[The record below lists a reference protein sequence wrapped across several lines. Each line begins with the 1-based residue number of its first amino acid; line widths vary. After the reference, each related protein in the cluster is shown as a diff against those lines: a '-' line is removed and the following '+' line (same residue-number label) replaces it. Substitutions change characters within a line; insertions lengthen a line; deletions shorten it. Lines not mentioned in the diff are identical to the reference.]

1 LRRGEHDGRDTPSL
15 FARRGY
21 HRPQNRLWHDV
32 LIEEVRTDANGRLG
46 TATVYEAGKLAPGPV
61 TAWTAP
67 PSNVAVLPDWSDPH
81 PAEDERRTLHR
92 LIGNAVVK
100 TVSEG
105 GGETLLPDL
114 VASVSAA
121 LSVATDA
128 VEDAIRFRIGTGT
141 FLVTPT
147 PKGRGTK
154 RGPVDVLSISHASL
168 IQERR
173 RRFAASLS
181 EEMDSQSRQIGNLIE
196 HRATSGG
203 YRETLLRRLLERHL
217 PQRYHVATG
226 FVHGCSRQ
234 LDILI
239 YDRMDQ
245 PVFFREG
252 ELVVVHPDAVRA
264 VIECKTTLDGGAL
277 CGALDLLSEVSG
289 GVDQPPIFKGVFG
302 FGGATAPT
310 IVDHL
315 RRYYRGEVNEK
326 GSAYATG
333 AENAEQHIQTVD
345 DPVSAVCIH
354 GSLLFEIDFLLQE
367 GSDCLRP
374 AIREVRNDLERPTQT
389 AVFLERLLAHLR
401 EPRRG
406 ERTAPWLYDLIRDE
420 QSFGPTTWIY
430 DDCDWGPYV
439 QDVSRAAFE
448 ARLGDY
454 RMWRAGY
461 AWPDHGAG

>member
-1 LRRGEHDGRDTPSL
+1 MTAVPV
-15 FARRGY
+15 
-21 HRPQNRLWHDV
+21 HRPLREGDIIAPRDRPWNDV
-32 LIEEVRTDANGRLG
+32 LIEEVKTDPDGRLG
-46 TATVYEAGKLAPGPV
+46 TASVYEAGKPAPGPV
-61 TAWTAP
+61 LAWTAP
-67 PSNVAVLPDWSDPH
+67 PSDVALLPDWSDPD
-81 PAEDERRTLHR
+81 PAEYERRTLHR

-100 TVSEG
+100 AVSEG
-105 GGETLLPDL
+105 GGGTPLADV
-114 VASVSAA
+114 VAGVSAA
-121 LSVATDA
+121 LGVAPDA
-128 VEDAIRFRIGTGT
+128 VEDAIRFRVGTGT
-141 FLVTPT
+141 FLVTPK
-147 PKGRGTK
+147 PKGRGAK
-154 RGPVDVLSISHASL
+154 RGLVDVLSISHSSL

-181 EEMDSQSRQIGNLIE
+181 EEMDAQSRQIADLIE
-196 HRATSGG
+196 HKATSGG

-239 YDRMDQ
+239 YDRMDH

-264 VIECKTTLDGGAL
+264 VIECKTRLDGGAL

-302 FGGATAPT
+302 FEGAKART
-310 IVDHL
+310 IVDRL

-326 GSAYATG
+326 GAAYAKG
-333 AENAEQHIQTVD
+333 AENAEQHIQTVGD
-345 DPVSAVCIH
+345 AVSAVCIR
-354 GSLLFEIDFLLQE
+354 GSLLFEVDFLPQE

-439 QDVSRAAFE
+439 QDMGKVDFE
-448 ARLGDY
+448 ARLGAY
-454 RMWRAGY
+454 RMWLAGY
-461 AWPDHGAG
+461 GWPDHGAG

>member
-1 LRRGEHDGRDTPSL
+1 MTAATL
-15 FARRGY
+15 
-21 HRPQNRLWHDV
+21 HRPLREGDIIAPRNRLWHDV

-46 TATVYEAGKLAPGPV
+46 SATVYEAGKLAPGTV
-61 TAWTAP
+61 LTWTAP
-67 PSNVAVLPDWSDPH
+67 PSDVALLPDWSDPD
-81 PAEDERRTLHR
+81 PAENERRTLHR

-100 TVSEG
+100 AVSEG
-105 GGETLLPDL
+105 GRTLLPDV
-114 VASVSAA
+114 VARVSAA
-121 LSVATDA
+121 LGVAPDA
-128 VEDAIRFRIGTGT
+128 VEDAIRFRVGTGT

-147 PKGRGTK
+147 PKGRGAS
-154 RGPVDVLSISHASL
+154 RGPGDVLSISHFSL

-181 EEMDSQSRQIGNLIE
+181 EEMDAQSRQIANLIE
-196 HRATSGG
+196 HKATSGG

-239 YDRMDQ
+239 YDRMDH

-277 CGALDLLSEVSG
+277 CGALKLLSEVSG

-302 FGGATAPT
+302 FGGATAST

-326 GSAYATG
+326 GAAYATG
-333 AENAEQHIQTVD
+333 AENADQHIQTVD
-345 DPVSAVCIH
+345 DAVSAVCIR
-354 GSLLFEIDFLLQE
+354 GSLLFEIGFLPHD
-367 GSDCLRP
+367 GIDCLRP

-389 AVFLERLLAHLR
+389 AVFLERLLSHLR
-401 EPRRG
+401 APPRG

-420 QSFGPTTWIY
+420 ESCGPSTWIY

-439 QDVSRAAFE
+439 QDIGRCEFE
-448 ARLGDY
+448 TRLQNY
-454 RMWRAGY
+454 RIWLAGH
-461 AWPDHGAG
+461 AWPSHGAG